1 MNRQHVMPTVELSRG
16 ASVVCAA
23 SPLPI
28 STGSAFEHAYSAE
41 QALRRYEERLQEAR
55 CPMCGAP
62 LGAVRLRW
70 YGADYCG
77 EECLRRGRQAQW
89 ETTQEDKFWESP
101 RSARMGL
108 WPY

>member
-1 MNRQHVMPTVELSRG
+1 MTLPVRQLAPVAGMSDGYSWWEIITPTG
-16 ASVVCAA
+16 TAY
-23 SPLPI
+23 
-28 STGSAFEHAYSAE
+28 EHAYSAE
-41 QALRRYEERLQEAR
+41 QALRRYEERLRDAR
-55 CPMCGAP
+55 CVICGGP
-62 LGAVRLRW
+62 LGDDRLRW

-108 WPY
+108 WPH